1 MVKILNILTFK
12 NNNKRQKYLILF
24 NVFFIFLI
32 IILNFNPD
40 LIFFKIPFQGGSGE
54 VLNNFYSSVIL
65 IYFPYILFFFG
76 LDLWDE
82 ESESPLF
89 EIALFVMLMGFIFL
103 QEPLEDYFKIHILF
117 LALILIFLSIVITK
131 LLWVITKR
139 GVFIQKSNKLEVKNF
154 EFQIFSLRSQW
165 VKYYIIDCNNIL
177 SSANSYSLI
186 LDENEYIELKNEIDL
201 FKNEIINIKNF
212 QNKYN
217 RQFLRQNDKD
227 ALRYIYESIK
237 KIKKFKNEIKCIDI
251 ELFNAKYSFGLYNYI
266 LLSCISFK
274 SEIINDR
281 RIISFKISQNCQN
294 CSNNKMCFNDEF
306 FELEYNEFI
315 SVFM

>member
-1 MVKILNILTFK
+1 MKKNLNILTFK

-40 LIFFKIPFQGGSGE
+40 LIFFKIPFQGVSGE
-54 VLNNFYSSVIL
+54 VLNNFYSSIIL
-65 IYFPYILFFFG
+65 IYFPYVLFFIG
-76 LDLWDE
+76 LDFWDE
-82 ESESPLF
+82 ESESPIF
-89 EIALFVMLMGFIFL
+89 EIALLLMFLGFIFL
-103 QEPLEDYFKIHILF
+103 KEPLEDYFKIHIIF
-117 LALILIFLSIVITK
+117 IVLILIFLSIVITK

-139 GVFIQKSNKLEVKNF
+139 RVFIQKSNKLEFKNF

-165 VKYYIIDCNNIL
+165 VKYYIINCNNIL
-177 SSANSYSLI
+177 SSTNSYSLV
-186 LDENEYIELKNEIDL
+186 LNENEYIYLKNEIDL
-201 FKNEIINIKNF
+201 FKNEIIIIKNF

-217 RQFLRQNDKD
+217 KQFLRRNDED
-227 ALRYIYESIK
+227 VLRDIYESIK
-237 KIKKFKNEIKCIDI
+237 KIKKFKNEIKSIDM
-251 ELFNAKYSFGLYNYI
+251 ELFNAKYSSGLFHDI

-294 CSNNKMCFNDEF
+294 CSNKKMCFNDDF
-306 FELEYNEFI
+306 FEMEYNEFI
-315 SVFM
+315 SVFI